1 MAEGTLEPDDPVGVV
16 NGVGEAR
23 SEDLVAAGYATV
35 EDLQRADL
43 DELAGVVRPNV
54 ARQIKE
60 QVGDRAGRATSIAEA
75 KGEAQKIPGAKAK
88 GLRLA
93 DGSQEAR
100 VLKKVQDKST
110 PGAHMTVR
118 KG

>member
-1 MAEGTLEPDDPVGVV
+1 MAEGTIEPDDPVDVV
-16 NGVGEAR
+16 NGVGEAW
-23 SEDLVAAGYATV
+23 SKDLAAAGYATV

-60 QVGDRAGRATSIAEA
+60 QVGNRAGKATSIAEA
-75 KGEAQKIPGAKAK
+75 KGRAQQIPGAKAK
-88 GLRLA
+88 GLKLS
-93 DGSQEAR
+93 DGTQEAR
-100 VLKKVQDKST
+100 VLELVEDKSM